1 MEDHRIYLD
10 PNLEIEDPGKL
21 NEKLQ
26 RFGADIQN
34 KYDPET
40 TTIVILPYRSGAV
53 YIDVKSS
60 ILTSVK
66 MRLNVCEKA
75 EKRGKTVASLD
86 WLDHLVDT
94 HLFISPKRRLLFYVK
109 I

>member
-1 MEDHRIYLD
+1 LEDHRIYLD

-26 RFGADIQN
+26 SFGADIQN

-53 YIDVKSS
+53 YIDV
-60 ILTSVK
+60 
-66 MRLNVCEKA
+66 
-75 EKRGKTVASLD
+75 TV
-86 WLDHLVDT
+86 
-94 HLFISPKRRLLFYVK
+94 LF
-109 I
+109 